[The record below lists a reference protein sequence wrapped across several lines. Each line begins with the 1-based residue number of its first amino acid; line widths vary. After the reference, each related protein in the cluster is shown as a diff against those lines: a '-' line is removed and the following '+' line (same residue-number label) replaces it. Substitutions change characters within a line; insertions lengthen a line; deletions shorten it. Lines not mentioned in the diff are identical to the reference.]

1 MSIFILLFSGKAL
14 SQNVLMA
21 RHRAGFH
28 IGLGYDLNYSDNS
41 LFKLDEQ
48 GSASWS
54 LGGVYEY
61 QYSDRIAFR
70 SGLSYDRS
78 GVSVS
83 DDPSDTV
90 RANYYDVMPFVFH
103 DQVLSLNEAE
113 NSIDL
118 FYVTEPGLYS
128 LVTRKYHFNQFTIPL
143 EIYFRSSMNNFRRFY
158 VKTGI
163 HLGLLFRVGADDWAY
178 SVYGNDIP
186 RNNVF
191 FKDKNTFQPELTL
204 GFGGEWAF
212 VGRTT
217 FFTDFE
223 ADLPFRNYFNQ
234 DPYYAAYFARGVNT
248 LGYVNANELGDIP
261 AENNHF
267 YQLHFRLKMGFI
279 F

>member
-1 MSIFILLFSGKAL
+1 M
-14 SQNVLMA
+14 V

-28 IGLGYDLNYSDNS
+28 LGIGYDLNYLNNS
-41 LFKLDEQ
+41 LFSLDDK
-48 GSASWS
+48 GSSSWS

-78 GVSVS
+78 GGSVS
-83 DDPSDTV
+83 DNPADTV

-103 DQVLSLNEAE
+103 DQVLSLNEAQ

-118 FYVTEPGLYS
+118 FYVTAPGLYS
-128 LVTRKYHFNQFTIPL
+128 LSARKYHFNQFTVPL
-143 EIYFRSSMNNFRRFY
+143 EIYFRTRMKDFRRFY
-158 VKTGI
+158 VKTGVHI
-163 HLGLLFRVGADDWAY
+163 GLLFRAGADDY
-178 SVYGNDIP
+178 SFSETGFQYPKND
-186 RNNVF
+186 VF
-191 FKDKNTFQPELTL
+191 FKDINTFQPEFTF

-217 FFTDFE
+217 FFTDVE
-223 ADLPFRNYFNQ
+223 ADLPLRNYFKQ

-248 LGYVNANELGDIP
+248 FGYINASDLGDVP
-261 AENNHF
+261 AENNNF
-267 YQLHFRLKMGFI
+267 YQLHFRVKMGFI